1 MFHQIS
7 SIGIKNN
14 YSESKIEKTKLVNGI
29 SFIGVPI
36 CIFYFALFGLTG
48 YHYHALVFFLG
59 VVIFSLTL
67 LFNKLFG
74 LNFARIYIS
83 IFAPICFGYVN
94 VISGNDAGFYMG
106 FIVTTIPSL
115 LLFDTLKQ
123 SVFFIILSLALL
135 ALSII
140 GTVFIEP
147 VAIIKFAM
155 VLHLINLFTVIIA
168 TLTVVFIFKKELN
181 ESKAKTDEKQ
191 KEILD
196 SIRYA
201 KRIQHALLPSEKYVE
216 RSLKKLKEKPD

>member
-1 MFHQIS
+1 
-7 SIGIKNN
+7 
-14 YSESKIEKTKLVNGI
+14 
-29 SFIGVPI
+29 
-36 CIFYFALFGLTG
+36 
-48 YHYHALVFFLG
+48 
-59 VVIFSLTL
+59 
-67 LFNKLFG
+67 
-74 LNFARIYIS
+74 
-83 IFAPICFGYVN
+83 
-94 VISGNDAGFYMG
+94 MG

-155 VLHLINLFTVIIA
+155 ALHLINLFTVIIA

-181 ESKAKTDEKQ
+181 DGKAKIDEKQ